1 MTIDTLAYAKHL
13 EEAGVERRQA
23 EAFAEALNRFAMPDL
38 STKAD
43 IAALGRATKSDIA
56 ALEQAT
62 KSDIAALKHEL
73 VAMMHT
79 IEIRSLGII
88 AAMLGLAV
96 TIIKWV

>member
-1 MTIDTLAYAKHL
+1 L

-23 EAFAEALNRFAMPDL
+23 EAFAEALNHFAMPDL
-38 STKAD
+38 ATKAD
-43 IAALGRATKSDIA
+43 LV
-56 ALEQAT
+56 ALEH
-62 KSDIAALKHEL
+62 KL

>member
-1 MTIDTLAYAKHL
+1 MTIDTLAYTKHL

-38 STKAD
+38 
-43 IAALGRATKSDIA
+43 ATKSD
-56 ALEQAT
+56 L
-62 KSDIAALKHEL
+62 AALKHEL

>member
-1 MTIDTLAYAKHL
+1 MTIDTLAYTKHL

-23 EAFAEALNRFAMPDL
+23 EAFAEALNHFAMPDL
-38 STKAD
+38 
-43 IAALGRATKSDIA
+43 ATKSDLA

-62 KSDIAALKHEL
+62 KRDIAALEHKL

-96 TIIKWV
+96 TIIKWA